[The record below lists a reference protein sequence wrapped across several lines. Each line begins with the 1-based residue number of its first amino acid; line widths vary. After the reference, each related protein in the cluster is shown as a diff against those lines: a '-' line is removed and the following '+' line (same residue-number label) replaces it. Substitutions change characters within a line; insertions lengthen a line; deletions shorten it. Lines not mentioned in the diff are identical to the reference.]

1 MQRTKRRKQFTAR
14 LILPV
19 TLAVILAFVLAS
31 CGGEDAT
38 PTATTAPT
46 PTAMPAS
53 TTAPPAATPD
63 DAAGATPAPGPTA
76 APAPET
82 PVPAATAEP
91 VPTQTSA
98 PAATAP
104 AAAAAPVPPPTAPAA
119 PTVQDPLADY
129 AASVAGGPGAIYA
142 GDFMQLIGP
151 PPHESL
157 MFVPPEQYTQAFQA
171 ALFGVAPLGIPGH
184 QFIFTSDYYQELIQ
198 KANLLNPTEL
208 TSSGEDIEIQR
219 TCIDRNLPTC
229 VLVQAYWAP
238 NLAKRTNGQVKLSV
252 TSFAELGI
260 SGADSLTL
268 VGDGTLAMTNIYTGY
283 VAGAFPAIEVKSLW
297 GLGVNAEASYLSQ
310 VGMGPDIDRML
321 SEKTGGGM
329 PINRN
334 WFAGADQWFFS
345 KEPIQSL
352 EDFRGKKV
360 RTHALT
366 ITDLIR
372 GLGGEPVPVNQAG
385 HYLALQT
392 GTVDVGTTSALVA
405 VTGKLHEVADYMTG
419 PVSGFGYTNNVINKD
434 VWDKI
439 PADLQQIITEEGAKA
454 ELEGLRLAP
463 YQNLLAVQINQ
474 ALGIQPV
481 PFSEDDIRYIIGVI
495 APERIIPGWVKRLD
509 YPEKNHEAVRIFNE
523 HMGAYVG
530 LKIEADGSVVRVEI
544 TKGPLA
550 N

>member
-1 MQRTKRRKQFTAR
+1 MQRTIRRKQFTAR

-63 DAAGATPAPGPTA
+63 DAAGATLAPGPTA

-104 AAAAAPVPPPTAPAA
+104 AACRAGPAAHGSGRSYRARSAGGLRRFGGWRTRGHLCRRLHATDWPAA
-119 PTVQDPLADY
+119 PRKPDVR
-129 AASVAGGPGAIYA
+129 AAGAVYPGISGRAVRRGA
-142 GDFMQLIGP
+142 ARHTRP
-151 PPHESL
+151 PVHL
-157 MFVPPEQYTQAFQA
+157 
-171 ALFGVAPLGIPGH
+171 H
-184 QFIFTSDYYQELIQ
+184 QRLLSRVDSE
-198 KANLLNPTEL
+198 ANLLNPTEL
-208 TSSGEDIEIQR
+208 TSSGEDIEIQH

-352 EDFRGKKV
+352 DDFQR
-360 RTHALT
+360 
-366 ITDLIR
+366 
-372 GLGGEPVPVNQAG
+372 
-385 HYLALQT
+385 
-392 GTVDVGTTSALVA
+392 
-405 VTGKLHEVADYMTG
+405 
-419 PVSGFGYTNNVINKD
+419 
-434 VWDKI
+434 
-439 PADLQQIITEEGAKA
+439 
-454 ELEGLRLAP
+454 
-463 YQNLLAVQINQ
+463 
-474 ALGIQPV
+474 
-481 PFSEDDIRYIIGVI
+481 
-495 APERIIPGWVKRLD
+495 
-509 YPEKNHEAVRIFNE
+509 
-523 HMGAYVG
+523 
-530 LKIEADGSVVRVEI
+530 
-544 TKGPLA
+544 
-550 N
+550 